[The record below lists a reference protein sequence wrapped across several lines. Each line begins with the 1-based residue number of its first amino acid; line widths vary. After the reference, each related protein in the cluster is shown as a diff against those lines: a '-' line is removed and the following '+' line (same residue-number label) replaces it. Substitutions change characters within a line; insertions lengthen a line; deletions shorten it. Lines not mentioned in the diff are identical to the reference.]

1 MGTTARA
8 AYSPSCG
15 DDQSPRRRFGYDIGL
30 GHRLICTLLYYVS
43 LGFIHVDFSLY
54 SSIWHHTIL
63 ALTFTVL
70 VLHLP
75 LFHAP
80 FCLECLCRVVEC
92 VNVVLMIHF

>member
-15 DDQSPRRRFGYDIGL
+15 DDQSPRLGFGYNIGL

-43 LGFIHVDFSLY
+43 LGYTSRRFSLY

-75 LFHAP
+75 LFP
-80 FCLECLCRVVEC
+80 CSFLLRMS
-92 VNVVLMIHF
+92 LSSL